1 MREPDQ
7 FDRERERTQ
16 YQGRRMPISSE
27 HRGMSLWSTVLLGLL
42 LVLVVLLVANS
53 WRGTPTVAPL
63 KLSLYSTNQSTR
75 LVASNPVSPL

>member
-7 FDRERERTQ
+7 FDRERERTP
-16 YQGRRMPISSE
+16 YQGRRTPVSSK
-27 HRGMSLWSTVLLGLL
+27 HRGISLWSTVVLGLL

-63 KLSLYSTNQSTR
+63 RLSSSGPEGAAIQSQY
-75 LVASNPVSPL
+75 